1 MTEVEKIVATLTRYS
16 DAYYSGNQLV
26 DDATYDT
33 LEALLKRLDP
43 QNEYF
48 NHTREATAVIYGTK
62 KKHLYG
68 FIGSVS
74 KIHSI
79 EESRVLSY
87 SGSHREDYTI
97 SAKLDGTSMTAYFE
111 NGKFLYALSRADGYE
126 GFDITDKYLKI
137 TEKYNLNI
145 PKDFTGGIRGEV
157 VMPNKSWDIYKKSHS
172 DAAMQRNTGTG
183 LLARKEVSEDLSLL
197 DYVIYEVLATK
208 DKLIGSSLSELDYL
222 TKQNFGYPIAPY
234 LVGRTLLDEDTLK
247 KLRDEWAKIYPLDG
261 IVFKT
266 NEILTEKN
274 GVYEVDSLKEAYKF
288 EAEAKETKVIGI
300 EWTLQR
306 SGKLIPVVIMSPV
319 ELSGAL
325 VRRATANNAK
335 NILDNQI
342 GISSKILV
350 KRSNEVIPYVEKVLE
365 PTGADLPTVCP
376 HCGKPLDWDGVH
388 LVCSNDNCEEKTKLF
403 IYNFLKVCSEDMKGV
418 GDLIYSLVAKS
429 SLQKTLECLSSE
441 CYPSITKNQRKVIH
455 QIHDNI
461 FNKMTLMKIFEA
473 LDIEG
478 LGQKTLKRLESNL
491 DWVEAYIY
499 GKDYS
504 NYPKC
509 LGPALIEEL
518 NKPIYSK
525 RLDDILTNLM
535 FNFIEIHKSIGTPK
549 VQPLEDNNT
558 HYYCVT
564 GALEGLTRGQFEAIC
579 LSKNWVLAS
588 IKKAECLVTND
599 TTTGTTKN
607 LEAQRLGKKIY
618 TQKEFMEKFIT
629 V

>member
-43 QNEYF
+43 QNDYF
-48 NHTREATAVIYGTK
+48 SHNREATANIYGTK

-68 FIGSVS
+68 FVGSVS

-79 EESRVLSY
+79 EESKVLSY
-87 SGSHREDYTI
+87 SESHREDYTI

-111 NGKFLYALSRADGYE
+111 NGKLLYALSRADGYE

-145 PKDFTGGIRGEV
+145 PKDFTGGIRGEA
-157 VMPNKSWDIYKKSHS
+157 VMSNKSWGIYKKSHS

-234 LVGRTLLDEDTLK
+234 LVGRTLLDEDTLR
-247 KLRDEWAKIYPLDG
+247 KLRDDWAEIYPLDG

-288 EAEAKETKVIGI
+288 EAETKETEVIGV

-335 NILDNQI
+335 NILDSKI
-342 GISSKILV
+342 GIGSKILV
-350 KRSNEVIPYVEKVLE
+350 KRSNEVIPYVEDVIA

-376 HCGKPLDWDGVH
+376 HCGQPLVWEGVH
-388 LVCSNDNCEEKTKLF
+388 LVCENTKCAERTRLF
-403 IYNFLKVCSEDMKGV
+403 IYNFLKICSEDLKGV
-418 GDLIYSLVAKS
+418 GDLIYSIIAKS
-429 SLQKTLECLSSE
+429 TLNETLSVLSGE
-441 CYPSITKNQRKVIH
+441 HYPGITKNQKNIIH
-455 QIHDNI
+455 QIRENI
-461 FNKMTLMKIFEA
+461 FNRMTLSKILEA

-478 LGQKTLKRLESNL
+478 MGQKTLRRLSNEL
-491 DWVEAYIY
+491 SWVKSYIY
-499 GKDYS
+499 NEPLVG
-504 NYPKC
+504 YPKC
-509 LGPALIEEL
+509 IGPSLMLEMSKSIYRDRVNLILDALML
-518 NKPIYSK
+518 
-525 RLDDILTNLM
+525 
-535 FNFIEIHKSIGTPK
+535 NFIEIHESLETQKSTHI
-549 VQPLEDNNT
+549 EDTNT
-558 HYYCVT
+558 RYYCVT
-564 GALEGLTRGQFEAIC
+564 GALEGLSRSQFEAIC

>member
-1 MTEVEKIVATLTRYS
+1 MTEVEKIVAMLIRYS

-26 DDATYDT
+26 DDATYNT

-43 QNEYF
+43 QNDYF
-48 NHTREATAVIYGTK
+48 SHTREATAVIYGTK

-68 FIGSVS
+68 FIGSVF

-111 NGKFLYALSRADGYE
+111 NGKLLYALSRADGYE
-126 GFDITDKYLKI
+126 GFDLTDKYLKI

-172 DAAMQRNTGTG
+172 DAAMQRNTGAG

-208 DKLIGSSLSELDYL
+208 DKLIGSGLSELDYL

-234 LVGRTLLDEDTLK
+234 LVGRTLLDEDTLR

-288 EAEAKETKVIGI
+288 DAETKETEVIGV

-319 ELSGAL
+319 ELSGAI
-325 VRRATANNAK
+325 VRRATANNAR
-335 NILDNQI
+335 NVLDSKI
-342 GISSKILV
+342 GIGSKILV
-350 KRSNEVIPYVEKVLE
+350 KRSNEVIPYVEAVVS
-365 PTGADLPTVCP
+365 PTGADLPIVCP
-376 HCGKPLDWDGVH
+376 HCGKTLDWEGVH
-388 LVCSNDNCEEKTKLF
+388 LVCSNDNCEEKIRLF
-403 IYNFLKVCSEDMKGV
+403 IYNFLKVCSEDIKGV
-418 GDLIYSLVAKS
+418 GDAIYSIIAKP
-429 SLQKTLECLSSE
+429 TLRETLSTLSTE
-441 CYPSITKNQRKVIH
+441 SYGALTKNQRNTIH
-455 QIHDNI
+455 QIRDNI
-461 FNKMTLMKIFEA
+461 FNKMTLMKILEA
-473 LDIEG
+473 TDIEG
-478 LGQKTLKRLESNL
+478 LGQKTLKRLSNDL
-491 DWVEAYIY
+491 DWVESYIY
-499 GKDYS
+499 NKEFIYF
-504 NYPKC
+504 PKYI
-509 LGPALIEEL
+509 GPALSEEMT
-518 NKPIYSK
+518 KPIYRK
-525 RLDDILTNLM
+525 RIDMILGVLLLS
-535 FNFIEIHKSIGTPK
+535 FIEVHKSIGTQQPK
-549 VQPLEDNNT
+549 VLEDNNT
-558 HYYCVT
+558 RYYCVT

-599 TTTGTTKN
+599 TTTGTAKN

-618 TQKEFMEKFIT
+618 TQKEFMDKFIT